1 MERASLLGRLQ
12 KRRPS
17 ASMIVAMT
25 ALVVALSGTAVAA
38 GVLITSSKQIG
49 NGVIV
54 SSNIHGGTITGGNI
68 HGATITG
75 GKLANGTVGKG
86 KLTSDVVS
94 ALNSSGGG
102 GSNALEWFRKNGP
115 ENQPVG
121 ATQRIITADNIPAGV
136 YAIFAKTI
144 VTDLDAPQI
153 PLLTVGQT
161 ADAQCILSAGVDID
175 TGRVLIGSG
184 FGSGPGDVSAQLTH
198 GFSGPGTVTLDC
210 NAGSHWRASD
220 STLMLVK
227 LSGATRTVATG

>member
-1 MERASLLGRLQ
+1 MERMSLLARLQ

-54 SSNIHGGTITGGNI
+54 GSNIHGSTITGS
-68 HGATITG
+68 
-75 GKLANGTVGKG
+75 KLAGGTIGKG

-94 ALNSSGGG
+94 ALNSKGGG
-102 GSNALEWFRKNGP
+102 GSGSVALEWFRKNGP

-121 ATQRIITADNIPAGV
+121 ASQRVITADNVPPGV
-136 YAIFAKTI
+136 YAIFAKAI
-144 VTDLDAPQI
+144 VTDLDPPQI

-161 ADAQCILSAGVDID
+161 ADAQCILSAGGDID

-184 FGSGPGDVSAQLTH
+184 FGTGPGDVSAQLTH

-220 STLMLVK
+220 ATLMLVK
-227 LSGATRTVATG
+227 LSGVTRSVATG